1 MHEVRDVFAK
11 RSPARWPRARIVVPL
26 LPLLMFF
33 VGCSEPEVTDSEEAS
48 SSLPAPSSRTPWAAV
63 RPARDATLTS
73 TFGRVHGVGAAAGTA
88 ITAPFASRVLRV
100 HVAPGDAV
108 EEGAALI
115 EVLAPELALAAAERS
130 GAQGEGAVVGAR
142 LDTLRAL
149 AAEGLARA
157 DQLHETA
164 RDAAAIRTRAA
175 TAEARLRAAGLSAR
189 DRATLARTGS
199 LVLRAPRAGRVLRVE
214 IREGDPV
221 PSDAPLIVLA
231 SEGAVRIE
239 ARFTG
244 AIPADA
250 RPILRTDRGDV
261 PLRAVGAPLAD
272 PDTGLRVLFFEPE
285 AVSDSPRAPAND
297 SASDSANDSANDSAD
312 ATPVLL
318 EGERWPL
325 ELVGAFDDAF
335 EVPSS
340 ALHALA
346 GDPRRAEVVRRAQAS
361 DAHER
366 VPVQVLRVDGAG
378 ALVRGAL
385 RPDDQVA
392 VEPSRVLGE
401 GEAE

>member
-1 MHEVRDVFAK
+1 
-11 RSPARWPRARIVVPL
+11 
-26 LPLLMFF
+26 
-33 VGCSEPEVTDSEEAS
+33 
-48 SSLPAPSSRTPWAAV
+48 
-63 RPARDATLTS
+63 
-73 TFGRVHGVGAAAGTA
+73 
-88 ITAPFASRVLRV
+88 
-100 HVAPGDAV
+100 
-108 EEGAALI
+108 
-115 EVLAPELALAAAERS
+115 
-130 GAQGEGAVVGAR
+130 VVGAR

-149 AAEGLARA
+149 AADGLARA

-189 DRATLARTGS
+189 DRTSLARTGS

-214 IREGDPV
+214 IRDGDPV

-231 SEGAVRIE
+231 SAGAVRIE

-244 AIPADA
+244 ATPEDA

-272 PDTGLRVLFFEPE
+272 PETGLRVLFFEPE
-285 AVSDSPRAPAND
+285 GAFDPT
-297 SASDSANDSANDSAD
+297 SAD
-312 ATPVLL
+312 STNADLARTPVLL

-325 ELVGAFDDAF
+325 ELVGSFDDAF

-346 GDPRRAEVVRRAQAS
+346 GDPRRAEVVRRAESS
-361 DAHER
+361 DTHER

-385 RPDDQVA
+385 RPDDRVA

>member
-1 MHEVRDVFAK
+1 MVEVRHFSAKIPHRLRLALLLFAVGFGAEGCGT
-11 RSPARWPRARIVVPL
+11 PAP
-26 LPLLMFF
+26 
-33 VGCSEPEVTDSEEAS
+33 TDAGEGAAHDR
-48 SSLPAPSSRTPWAAV
+48 APSSRTAWAAV
-63 RPARDATLTS
+63 RPARDATLAS

-244 AIPADA
+244 AIPDDA

-285 AVSDSPRAPAND
+285 ATSDSPRAPAADPATAPASN
-297 SASDSANDSANDSAD
+297 SASDSARDSAGSA
-312 ATPVLL
+312 PVLL

-325 ELVGAFDDAF
+325 ELVGAFDEAF

-346 GDPRRAEVVRRAQAS
+346 GDPRRAEVVRRSESS
-361 DAHER
+361 DTHER